1 MAKSS
6 YLMTEGTV
14 WKRIIRFAVPLFIGQ
29 LFQQLY
35 NTVDSLIVGR
45 LIGTSALAAVTATGS
60 IIFLIVFIIAET
72 ISYYFSISKKDSS
85 KKEKYRRVSSG
96 GFTAFS
102 VLSDDLNVP

>member
-1 MAKSS
+1 MNRETLKKAP
-6 YLMTEGTV
+6 LPGTGSGV
-14 WKRIIRFAVPLFIGQ
+14 LTWAVYAFV
-29 LFQQLY
+29 FEM
-35 NTVDSLIVGR
+35 LIDHKPAGEAFF
-45 LIGTSALAAVTATGS
+45 SAGS